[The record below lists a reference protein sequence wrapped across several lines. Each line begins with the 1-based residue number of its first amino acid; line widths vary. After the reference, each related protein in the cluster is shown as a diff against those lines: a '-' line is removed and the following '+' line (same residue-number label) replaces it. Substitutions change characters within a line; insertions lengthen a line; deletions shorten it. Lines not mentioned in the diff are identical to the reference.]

1 MMPNDI
7 VAEKIKVV
15 GQFGYHRMF
24 IRSEGNMVNIPSSQ
38 VRVDSDLDIKDKRL
52 TNVDQV
58 IITTPGVS
66 NTSFVRLT
74 VHPTTGSL
82 LITDGAL
89 ETELWNPTTGVGS
102 PVLPGA
108 LEELKNVPVPTNVE
122 NGMFLRT
129 NVAGSIVSFTWATP
143 AGASGT
149 GVSNFIEL
157 TDVPNNYSGQANK
170 FVKVKGDATG
180 LEFVSQ
186 ADATETTKGLLQIA
200 DNTEANAGTRD
211 DRAMTPA
218 KVASVLN
225 LSGIRKS
232 FAYVNPAVDTYQERY
247 VTATMATAG
256 DGIADDECQYSGS
269 VISGLDTAGNFIVK
283 ASSQLSS
290 SIFGSVLGNS
300 SNHRRSRLGWVGAP
314 IAQSIANRYIKA
326 YETLAQ
332 AVTNGQGGSSGE
344 YDIQGVAGT
353 SFKLKFAKKLV
364 IPSNNFVFY
373 NRDLLSI
380 RSDNNLIEDSNTSE
394 DLCHYFELPSFFGK
408 PDGYFIEIKFGRYGI
423 EPEYAIK
430 LSDSDIANGTQYDP
444 SISVVK
450 PTIGVNTGQDMISYM
465 GNNTI
470 LTSGFGIGSDNASP
484 DVYRVWDSLTHDV
497 FQIEPLL
504 VKKATFIF
512 VASANKVIA
521 VME

>member
-1 MMPNDI
+1 
-7 VAEKIKVV
+7 
-15 GQFGYHRMF
+15 
-24 IRSEGNMVNIPSSQ
+24 MVNIPSSQ
-38 VRVDSDLDIKDKRL
+38 LRVDSDLDIRDKRL

-58 IITTPGVS
+58 VITTPGVS
-66 NTSFVRLT
+66 NTSYVRLT

-122 NGMFLRT
+122 NGMYLRT
-129 NVAGSIVSFTWATP
+129 NVAGSVVSFTWATP

-157 TDVPNNYSGQANK
+157 LDTPNNYSGQANK

-200 DNTEANAGTRD
+200 DNTEANAGIRD

-232 FAYVNPAVDTYQERY
+232 FAYLNPAVDTYQERY
-247 VTATMATAG
+247 VTAVLATAG
-256 DGIADDECQYSGS
+256 DGLADDECQYSGS
-269 VISGLDTAGNFIVK
+269 VISGLATAGNFIVK
-283 ASSQLSS
+283 ASSNSTAH
-290 SIFGSVLGNS
+290 IFGSVLGTS
-300 SNHRRSRLGWVGAP
+300 SSSRRSRIGWVGAP
-314 IAQSIANRYIKA
+314 IVQSIANRYIKA
-326 YETLAQ
+326 YNTLSQ
-332 AVTNGQGGSSGE
+332 AVTNAQGGSSGE
-344 YDIQGVAGT
+344 YDIQGALST
-353 SFKLKFAKKLV
+353 SFTLKFAKKLI
-364 IPSNNFVFY
+364 IPNNNYVFY
-373 NRDLLSI
+373 NKDVISI
-380 RSDNNLIEDSNTSE
+380 NKSSNSAGISNLQDDI
-394 DLCHYFELPSFFGK
+394 CHYFELPSFFGK
-408 PDGYFIEIKFGRYGI
+408 PDGYFVEIQFGKNGI
-423 EPEYAIK
+423 EPMYAIK
-430 LSDSDIANGTQYDP
+430 LSDSDITNGVQYDP

-450 PTIGVNTGQDMISYM
+450 TVMGYGTGQEMVSYM
-465 GNNTI
+465 DSNTI

-484 DVYRVWDSLTHDV
+484 DVFRTWDGQSLGLEVIT
-497 FQIEPLL
+497 PLL

-512 VASANKVIA
+512 VASANRIIA
-521 VME
+521 IME